1 MIKEI
6 KKEFLLAQKE
16 HNTREKLRNLKKIRK
31 KLIMLIIDNS
41 YSHQERKEAKT
52 FLLSIPLLD
61 N

>member
-16 HNTREKLRNLKKIRK
+16 CNPDKKLRNLKKIRK
-31 KLIMLIIDNS
+31 KLMMIIINNNC
-41 YSHQERKEAKT
+41 SHEEKKEAKI
-52 FLLSIPLLD
+52 FLLSIPLFS